1 MERMK
6 YPMAYI
12 GQVLRMMKALL
23 VAYVMT
29 GFFLLITAGLMYRFE
44 LSSAHVP
51 YVIICTPKSQLQN
64 FQHICRCKYQHKQW
78 LVQKIQKQTMSAC
91 CLQKRSRQMYPQS
104 LLHFRKLH
112 KHSIQEISGQIK
124 KNPWKQRK
132 VISGKKSRIR
142 ETKKRHKESPIQDFR
157 HPSKMK

>member
-44 LSSAHVP
+44 LSEGKVKIAVIGI
-51 YVIICTPKSQLQN
+51 YVLSCFTGGFLTGRMMKNRKFL
-64 FQHICRCKYQHKQW
+64 W
-78 LVQKIQKQTMSAC
+78 G
-91 CLQKRSRQMYPQS
+91 S
-104 LLHFRKLH
+104 LLGFLYFAVMLTVSVAVGRELKEAVMGI
-112 KHSIQEISGQIK
+112 STTFFICIISGMIGG
-124 KNPWKQRK
+124 
-132 VISGKKSRIR
+132 IAA
-142 ETKKRHKESPIQDFR
+142 
-157 HPSKMK
+157 

>member
-44 LSSAHVP
+44 LSEGKVKIAVIGI
-51 YVIICTPKSQLQN
+51 YVLSCFTGGFLAGRMMKNRKFLWGSLLGFLYFAVMLTVSVAVGRELKEAVMGISTTFFICT
-64 FQHICRCKYQHKQW
+64 
-78 LVQKIQKQTMSAC
+78 
-91 CLQKRSRQMYPQS
+91 
-104 LLHFRKLH
+104 
-112 KHSIQEISGQIK
+112 ISGMIGG
-124 KNPWKQRK
+124 
-132 VISGKKSRIR
+132 IAA
-142 ETKKRHKESPIQDFR
+142 
-157 HPSKMK
+157 

>member
-44 LSSAHVP
+44 LSEGKVKIAVIGI
-51 YVIICTPKSQLQN
+51 YVLSCFTGGFLAGRMMKNRKFL
-64 FQHICRCKYQHKQW
+64 W
-78 LVQKIQKQTMSAC
+78 G
-91 CLQKRSRQMYPQS
+91 S
-104 LLHFRKLH
+104 LLGFLYFTVMLTVSVAVGRELKEAVMGI
-112 KHSIQEISGQIK
+112 STTFFICIISGMIGG
-124 KNPWKQRK
+124 
-132 VISGKKSRIR
+132 IAA
-142 ETKKRHKESPIQDFR
+142 
-157 HPSKMK
+157 

>member
-44 LSSAHVP
+44 LSEGKVKIAVIGI
-51 YVIICTPKSQLQN
+51 YVLSCFTGGFLAGRMMKNRKFL
-64 FQHICRCKYQHKQW
+64 W
-78 LVQKIQKQTMSAC
+78 G
-91 CLQKRSRQMYPQS
+91 S
-104 LLHFRKLH
+104 LLGFCSDAAGIGGSQSGVWRCRDRSNDNFRNLYRVRH
-112 KHSIQEISGQIK
+112 GRRHVRVDTVGLSFLTAKHCLTHLGAMCYTHTSY
-124 KNPWKQRK
+124 
-132 VISGKKSRIR
+132 VV
-142 ETKKRHKESPIQDFR
+142 
-157 HPSKMK
+157 

>member
-44 LSSAHVP
+44 LSEGKVKIAVIGI
-51 YVIICTPKSQLQN
+51 YVLSCFTGGFLAGRMMKNRKFL
-64 FQHICRCKYQHKQW
+64 W
-78 LVQKIQKQTMSAC
+78 G
-91 CLQKRSRQMYPQS
+91 S
-104 LLHFRKLH
+104 LLGFLYFAVMLTVSVAVGREIKEAVMGI
-112 KHSIQEISGQIK
+112 STTFFICIISGMIGG
-124 KNPWKQRK
+124 
-132 VISGKKSRIR
+132 IAA
-142 ETKKRHKESPIQDFR
+142 
-157 HPSKMK
+157 

>member
-44 LSSAHVP
+44 LSEGKVKIAVIGI
-51 YVIICTPKSQLQN
+51 YVLSCFTGGFLAGRMMKNRKFLWGRLLGFLYFAVMLTVSVAVGRELKEAVMGISTTFFIC
-64 FQHICRCKYQHKQW
+64 I
-78 LVQKIQKQTMSAC
+78 
-91 CLQKRSRQMYPQS
+91 
-104 LLHFRKLH
+104 
-112 KHSIQEISGQIK
+112 ISGMIGG
-124 KNPWKQRK
+124 
-132 VISGKKSRIR
+132 IAA
-142 ETKKRHKESPIQDFR
+142 
-157 HPSKMK
+157 

>member
-44 LSSAHVP
+44 LSEGKVKIAVIGI
-51 YVIICTPKSQLQN
+51 YVLSCFTGGFLAGRMMKNRKFL
-64 FQHICRCKYQHKQW
+64 W
-78 LVQKIQKQTMSAC
+78 G
-91 CLQKRSRQMYPQS
+91 S
-104 LLHFRKLH
+104 LLGFLYFAVMLTVSVAVGREIKAAVMGI
-112 KHSIQEISGQIK
+112 STTFFICIISGMIGG
-124 KNPWKQRK
+124 
-132 VISGKKSRIR
+132 IAA
-142 ETKKRHKESPIQDFR
+142 
-157 HPSKMK
+157 

>member
-44 LSSAHVP
+44 LSEGQVKIAVIGI
-51 YVIICTPKSQLQN
+51 YVLSCFTGGFLAGRMMKNRKFL
-64 FQHICRCKYQHKQW
+64 W
-78 LVQKIQKQTMSAC
+78 G
-91 CLQKRSRQMYPQS
+91 S
-104 LLHFRKLH
+104 LLGFLYFAVMLTVSVAVGRELKEAVMGI
-112 KHSIQEISGQIK
+112 STTFFICIISGMIGG
-124 KNPWKQRK
+124 
-132 VISGKKSRIR
+132 IAA
-142 ETKKRHKESPIQDFR
+142 
-157 HPSKMK
+157 

>member
-44 LSSAHVP
+44 LNEGKVKIAVIGI
-51 YVIICTPKSQLQN
+51 YVLSCFTGGFLAGRMMKNRKFL
-64 FQHICRCKYQHKQW
+64 W
-78 LVQKIQKQTMSAC
+78 G
-91 CLQKRSRQMYPQS
+91 S
-104 LLHFRKLH
+104 LLGFLYFAVMLTVSVAVGRELKEAVMGI
-112 KHSIQEISGQIK
+112 STTFFICIISGMMGGIAA
-124 KNPWKQRK
+124 
-132 VISGKKSRIR
+132 
-142 ETKKRHKESPIQDFR
+142 
-157 HPSKMK
+157 